1 MPARLRL
8 WQAQPKHLAKLLQI
22 PRRKCCLI
30 LSPILCSP
38 YENPRQKEECGSIRG
53 DQHIEYW
60 VPVAW
65 KHYLYFWHYLLII
78 FARIRS
84 QNCLK
89 LIWSS
94 EWAFEVSVRP
104 SITTYHFLTAS
115 HRGKVQELLQYFQCH
130 QWWLS
135 LWQAPCLIP
144 KYYQLKW
151 NSTGVKGSR
160 TLGINNHCHCGKR
173 LA

>member
-1 MPARLRL
+1 MASSTKTFGKITTNTETEMLSNFKSNSLLTL
-8 WQAQPKHLAKLLQI
+8 WKSLSEGGVRQHQ
-22 PRRKCCLI
+22 RRPTYRI
-30 LSPILCSP
+30 LSPSCL
-38 YENPRQKEECGSIRG
+38 
-53 DQHIEYW
+53 
-60 VPVAW
+60 

-144 KYYQLKW
+144 KWYQLKW